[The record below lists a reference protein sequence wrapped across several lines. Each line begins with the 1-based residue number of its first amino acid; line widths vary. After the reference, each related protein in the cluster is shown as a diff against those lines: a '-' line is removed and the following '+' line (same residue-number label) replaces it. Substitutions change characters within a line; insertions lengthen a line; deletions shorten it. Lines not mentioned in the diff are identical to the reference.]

1 MAANQDSVLA
11 KRVVV
16 IGGGVAGSVIAK
28 SLQFTSHLT
37 LIDPKEYFEI
47 PWADLRAM
55 VEPSFAERSVIYHKD
70 YLTNGNI
77 VTSKAIDVKQNQ
89 VVTAD
94 GRSIAYDYLVI
105 ASGHSDPYPKTR
117 TERLKQFHSDY
128 EKIKSS
134 QSILIV
140 GGGPTGVELAGEI
153 ANDFPQKKVT
163 LVHNGSRLLEML
175 GPKAAK
181 KTLDWLISKR
191 VDVKFNQKVNLSN
204 LAQGSK
210 EYSTSSGQIIKAD
223 SHFLCIGKPL
233 ASEWLKETALG
244 NSVDESGRL
253 MVDANLRIKG
263 CKNIFAIGDITD
275 LKEMK
280 QGYLAQEHSA
290 VVAKNIK
297 ILISGGSEDKMST
310 YKPTSKAIAI
320 VTLGRK
326 NAVAQFPFLTLSG
339 FLPTSI
345 KSKDLF
351 VGKTRKL
358 MGLH

>member
-1 MAANQDSVLA
+1 MAAEEETKVG

-16 IGGGVAGSVIAK
+16 IGGGVAGSVVAK
-28 SLQFTSHLT
+28 SLQFISDLT
-37 LIDPKEYFEI
+37 LIDSKEYFEI

-55 VEPSFAERSVIYHKD
+55 VEPSFAERSLIYHKD
-70 YLTNGNI
+70 YLTNAQI
-77 VTSKAIDVKQNQ
+77 ITSKAIDVKEDQ

-105 ASGHSDPYPKTR
+105 ASGHNDPYPETR
-117 TERLKQFHSDY
+117 TERLKQFHSDF

-134 QSILIV
+134 HSILIV

-153 ANDFPQKKVT
+153 AVDFPEKKVT

-181 KTLDWLISKR
+181 KTLDWLISKK

-204 LAQGSK
+204 IVEGSK
-210 EYSTSSGQIIKAD
+210 EYSTSSGEIIKAD

-233 ASEWLKETALG
+233 ASEWLKETVLRD
-244 NSVDESGRL
+244 SLDESGML
-253 MVDANLRIKG
+253 MVDANLRIKS
-263 CKNIFAIGDITD
+263 CNNIFAIGDITD

-280 QGYLAQEHSA
+280 QGYLAKEHSA

-297 ILISGGSEDKMST
+297 ILISGGNEDKMST
-310 YKPTSKAIAI
+310 YEPASNAIAI
-320 VTLGRK
+320 VTLGRS
-326 NAVAQFPFLTLSG
+326 NAVAQFPFLTVSG
-339 FLPTSI
+339 FIPTLI